1 MDKEIRSIQLDLDK
15 LLLNIDNTN
24 DNGDI
29 DNMERNL
36 QELNENYESI
46 DNRISRLKEDLDEQ
60 PENERPL
67 INKLNSISRD
77 MEKFKKKIDEKNNKL
92 DKLKRENKYFE
103 GELEGVEK
111 KKAER
116 EIVLDQHKEIDN
128 QGDLIDSIHQNVKA
142 AGVNLHNMNNELED
156 QGQKME
162 RIHETVL
169 NTNEKIKKTGHVMT
183 KIEWRNQC
191 MKVAALIAV
200 IVVGLFD
207 IGWVAYLCY
216 RKFHK

>member
-15 LLLNIDNTN
+15 LLLNIDNAN
-24 DNGDI
+24 DNEDI

-77 MEKFKKKIDEKNNKL
+77 MEKFKKKIEEKNNKL

-142 AGVNLHNMNNELED
+142 AGTNLHNMNNELED

-169 NTNEKIKKTGHVMT
+169 NTNEKIKQTGHVMT

-191 MKVAALIAV
+191 MKVTTLIAV

-207 IGWVAYLCY
+207 AVWVGYCLY
-216 RKFHK
+216 RKFR

>member
-77 MEKFKKKIDEKNNKL
+77 MEKFKKKN
-92 DKLKRENKYFE
+92 R
-103 GELEGVEK
+103 
-111 KKAER
+111 
-116 EIVLDQHKEIDN
+116 
-128 QGDLIDSIHQNVKA
+128 
-142 AGVNLHNMNNELED
+142 
-156 QGQKME
+156 
-162 RIHETVL
+162 
-169 NTNEKIKKTGHVMT
+169 
-183 KIEWRNQC
+183 
-191 MKVAALIAV
+191 
-200 IVVGLFD
+200 
-207 IGWVAYLCY
+207 
-216 RKFHK
+216 